1 MHLFI
6 SSVNCMAGHFLPC
19 ASYAPLSSFLLSS
32 AIPLRPPLLGQGAAV
47 VGGGAEAKAVRAS
60 VVERE
65 TLPECRK
72 VAATLA
78 SPDSNYSSN

>member
-32 AIPLRPPLLGQGAAV
+32 AIPLHLLSSGRAQQSSVGELKPRPFALALLNG
-47 VGGGAEAKAVRAS
+47 RLS
-60 VVERE
+60 LNVE
-65 TLPECRK
+65 K
-72 VAATLA
+72 
-78 SPDSNYSSN
+78 